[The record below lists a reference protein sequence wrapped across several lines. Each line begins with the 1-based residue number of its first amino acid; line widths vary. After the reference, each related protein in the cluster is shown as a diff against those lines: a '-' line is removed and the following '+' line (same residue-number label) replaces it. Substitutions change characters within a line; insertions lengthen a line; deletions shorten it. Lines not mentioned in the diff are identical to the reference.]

1 MLSLAPVAERCRISP
16 ASGLACSGIRKSYYM
31 VHCLNCGYLSLYRSS
46 AVLSWLEK
54 DNVQGGDNE

>member
-1 MLSLAPVAERCRISP
+1 
-16 ASGLACSGIRKSYYM
+16 M